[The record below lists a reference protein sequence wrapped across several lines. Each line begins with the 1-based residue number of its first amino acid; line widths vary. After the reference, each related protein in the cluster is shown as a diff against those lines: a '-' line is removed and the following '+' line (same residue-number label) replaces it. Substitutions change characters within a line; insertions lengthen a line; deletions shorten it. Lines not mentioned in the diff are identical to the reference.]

1 MAIKFKSILIGLVLI
16 LMMPLG
22 LKAQKL
28 SVSTN
33 VLDYACLG
41 TLNAEVSYAFSRHW
55 SFVAGARYN
64 PFTFRNDEPE
74 RQFQLRQQ
82 SYAAG
87 VRLWP
92 WHIWS
97 GWWFASKIRW
107 QEYNSGGIISRR
119 TSEGDRIGAGLY
131 VGYSHML
138 APHLNMEFGVGV
150 WSGADLYCT
159 YSCQTCGLTVDQG
172 RRMFVLPDD
181 IVISFAYVF

>member
-1 MAIKFKSILIGLVLI
+1 MSTKIRVILLGLALT
-16 LMMPLG
+16 LMPLS
-22 LKAQKL
+22 LKAQKF

-41 TLNAEVSYAFSRHW
+41 TMNAEFSYAFSRHW
-55 SFVAGARYN
+55 SFVASARYN
-64 PFTFRNDEPE
+64 PFTFRRDEPE

-97 GWWFASKIRW
+97 GWWFPSKVRW
-107 QEYNSGGIISRR
+107 QEYNSGGIVSRR
-119 TSEGDRIGAGLY
+119 TTEGDRVGAGLY
-131 VGYSHML
+131 AGYSHML
-138 APHLNMEFGVGV
+138 APHLNIEFGLGL
-150 WSGADLYCT
+150 WSGADFYHT

-172 RRMFVLPDD
+172 RRFFVLPDD